1 MRINMLLTARLLIS
15 DMFLLNFAEILQP
28 KHSIFNAFQI
38 LRMIFILLI
47 ILLLSFL
54 KNSLGRCDIKDI
66 LFFILMLL
74 KITLTFKLVF
84 NLFPLYFSVV

>member
-47 ILLLSFL
+47 ILLLSF
-54 KNSLGRCDIKDI
+54 KKQPSHMCYHRC
-66 LFFILMLL
+66 FILYSSA
-74 KITLTFKLVF
+74 FKNNTNVQT
-84 NLFPLYFSVV
+84 SI

>member
-28 KHSIFNAFQI
+28 KHSIFIVFQM
-38 LRMIFILLI
+38 LRMILILLI
-47 ILLLSFL
+47 ILLLLL

-66 LFFILMLL
+66 LFFI
-74 KITLTFKLVF
+74 
-84 NLFPLYFSVV
+84 

>member
-1 MRINMLLTARLLIS
+1 MLLTARLLIS

-47 ILLLSFL
+47 ILLLSFK
-54 KNSLGRCDIKDI
+54 KNSLVICAIIDV
-66 LFFILMLL
+66 LFFIRVLL
-74 KITLTFKLVF
+74 KITPMFKLVF

>member
-28 KHSIFNAFQI
+28 KYSIFIVFQI

-47 ILLLSFL
+47 ILLLSF
-54 KNSLGRCDIKDI
+54 
-66 LFFILMLL
+66 
-74 KITLTFKLVF
+74 
-84 NLFPLYFSVV
+84 

>member
-38 LRMIFILLI
+38 LRMIFIL
-47 ILLLSFL
+47 
-54 KNSLGRCDIKDI
+54 KNSLVICAIIDV
-66 LFFILMLL
+66 LFFIRVLL
-74 KITLTFKLVF
+74 KITPMFKLVF

>member
-47 ILLLSFL
+47 ILLLSFK
-54 KNSLGRCDIKDI
+54 KNSLVICAIIDV
-66 LFFILMLL
+66 LFFIRVLL
-74 KITLTFKLVF
+74 KITPMFKLVF

>member
-47 ILLLSFL
+47 ILLLSF
-54 KNSLGRCDIKDI
+54 
-66 LFFILMLL
+66 
-74 KITLTFKLVF
+74 
-84 NLFPLYFSVV
+84 

>member
-1 MRINMLLTARLLIS
+1 MLLTARLLIS

-47 ILLLSFL
+47 ILLLSFK
-54 KNSLGRCDIKDI
+54 KNSLDICAIIDV
-66 LFFILMLL
+66 LFFIRVLL
-74 KITLTFKLVF
+74 KITPMFKLVF

>member
-47 ILLLSFL
+47 ILLLSF
-54 KNSLGRCDIKDI
+54 KNSLVICAIIDV
-66 LFFILMLL
+66 LFFIRVLL
-74 KITLTFKLVF
+74 KITPMFKLVF

>member
-15 DMFLLNFAEILQP
+15 DMFLLNFAEILQH

-47 ILLLSFL
+47 ILLLSF
-54 KNSLGRCDIKDI
+54 
-66 LFFILMLL
+66 
-74 KITLTFKLVF
+74 
-84 NLFPLYFSVV
+84 

>member
-47 ILLLSFL
+47 ILLLLL

-84 NLFPLYFSVV
+84 NLFPLYFLVV